1 MSHIPI
7 IILWAASHGLC
18 GERPPKTFYVW
29 PNSSGC
35 SGEIVLM
42 AAAFPGLRSLCLAIN
57 KSLWITGEAGSQC
70 SCVHVWA
77 GQWNDWSSGGLR
89 ARKNAVWWDCRLG
102 GRGGEGRGGGQ
113 VLTAW
118 RETKDTLHFAQRSP
132 KKNCAIN
139 MVQDQ
144 RGERFVMK
152 SCTRESV
159 WVKPVWIPWCS
170 TDIYHFLPE
179 RQADPWAHS
188 ARRTITTLNG
198 LLIGP
203 DGSQSEREDQVTGKP
218 LHLSAPTWYFT
229 WLSSVPA
236 SHYLSNTI
244 SNWGSLCAVR
254 SSSQGVPL
262 CVGSSETSSHG
273 CG

>member
-1 MSHIPI
+1 M
-7 IILWAASHGLC
+7 
-18 GERPPKTFYVW
+18 
-29 PNSSGC
+29 
-35 SGEIVLM
+35 
-42 AAAFPGLRSLCLAIN
+42 
-57 KSLWITGEAGSQC
+57 
-70 SCVHVWA
+70 
-77 GQWNDWSSGGLR
+77 
-89 ARKNAVWWDCRLG
+89 
-102 GRGGEGRGGGQ
+102 GGEGRGGGQ

-152 SCTRESV
+152 SCRRESV

-203 DGSQSEREDQVTGKP
+203 DGSQSEREDRVTGKP

-229 WLSSVPA
+229 WLSPSISLPVQYNLKLRLIVCCEIQQSRCSSVRWLQWDKQSWLWLISSTLPGWAAA
-236 SHYLSNTI
+236 S
-244 SNWGSLCAVR
+244 R
-254 SSSQGVPL
+254 S
-262 CVGSSETSSHG
+262 TF
-273 CG
+273 